1 MKIFYQDPILH
12 LDKRGDKGNFKIEV
26 ADGYRFNPLGPISA
40 TWSCPQWQG
49 YSDSEKVNLE
59 TNDFLSAADLGC
71 PATFEANLEKVSE
84 NGPDYRNDSLISNTS
99 KKDQK

>member
-1 MKIFYQDPILH
+1 MATDLIPLDPYQPHGVVRSGKVILI
-12 LDKRGDKGNFKIEV
+12 K
-26 ADGYRFNPLGPISA
+26 
-40 TWSCPQWQG
+40 C
-49 YSDSEKVNLE
+49 KVNLE

-71 PATFEANLEKVSE
+71 PAIFEANLEKVSE